1 MPSIV
6 SYRKYV
12 DKDISRTLRL
22 PDDPTRQGSVGIELA
37 TLADGLTYV
46 SLPDGAVLPKD
57 QPAEIASSIQAV
69 KLTPAQVL
77 ELKAASPHVRLI
89 DQRVRD
95 RIAEQ
100 YTLTDEIKLLRTAP
114 SAEHEV
120 YNDYAESC
128 RQWGRDE
135 KAKLGLT

>member
-12 DKDISRTLRL
+12 DKLVTRTLRL
-22 PDDPTRQGSVGIELA
+22 PDDATTHSPVGIELA
-37 TLADGLTYV
+37 TLPNGVTYV
-46 SLPDGAVLPKD
+46 SLPDGVVLPAD
-57 QPAEIASSIQAV
+57 QPAEIAASIQV
-69 KLTPAQVL
+69 VTLTPAL
-77 ELKAASPHVRLI
+77 RLAIKAASPHVQLI
-89 DQRVRD
+89 RQRVRD

-100 YTLTDEIKLLRTAP
+100 YALSDEIMLLRTAP
-114 SAEHEV
+114 SPEHAA

-135 KAKLGLT
+135 RTKLGL